1 MAVRTP
7 LILDG
12 SNNLIEMTTAQINAV
27 KNRCRYLYGS
37 DPSVTLS
44 RVSSGGN
51 LGNLSDTRKQ
61 AGAMSTSISALPPE
75 STTAEPSTVTVQ
87 RAHISESRVNT
98 SASADTNSVAFP
110 VYQTSGNIQAMT
122 LTDVYDTFIYPAI
135 DTITGAAG
143 QPGTYYIHTSTTLSG
158 YSSVSTSIVYAD
170 TRANTGAYT
179 AGGIGET
186 LDQPTT
192 ITNYYLLAANNI
204 SAPSMAQ
211 MLFIRNS
218 DKNLEQYTQAE
229 MDAWL
234 KNSMRHAASE
244 ITGSKISYN
253 LNGSGINLGS
263 GMTDTILNGSGN
275 YQTRYVG
282 LDDYRAQEFPNGSAV
297 TAATHR
303 LKINQV

>member
-1 MAVRTP
+1 MTVRTP

-27 KNRCRYLYGS
+27 KDRCRYLYGAS
-37 DPSVTLS
+37 PSVTLS
-44 RVSSGGN
+44 RVETNGN
-51 LGNLSDTRKQ
+51 RGSISDTRKQ
-61 AGAMSTSISALPPE
+61 AGTMSTSVSSLPPE
-75 STTAEPSTVTVQ
+75 STTAEPSTVTRN
-87 RAHISESRVNT
+87 RAHISESRVDT
-98 SASADTNSVAFP
+98 TASVDTNSVAFP
-110 VYQTSGNIQAMT
+110 VYQTSGNIRSMS
-122 LTDVYDTFIYPAI
+122 LTDIYDTFIYPAI
-135 DTITGAAG
+135 DTLTSAAG
-143 QPGTYYIHTSTTLSG
+143 QPGTYYIHTGTSLSG
-158 YSSVSTSIVYAD
+158 YTAVSSSIVYKD

-192 ITNYYLLAANNI
+192 ITNYYLLKANNI

-234 KNSMRHAASE
+234 QNCMRHAASE
-244 ITGSKISYN
+244 ITGTRISYN

-263 GMTDTILNGSGN
+263 GMANTILNGSGN
-275 YQTRYVG
+275 YQTLYVG
-282 LDDYRAQEFPNGSAV
+282 LDDYRAQEFPNGSVV
-297 TAATHR
+297 TVATHR
-303 LKINQV
+303 LRMTQV

>member
-1 MAVRTP
+1 
-7 LILDG
+7 
-12 SNNLIEMTTAQINAV
+12 MTTAQINAV

>member
-27 KNRCRYLYGS
+27 KDRCRYLYGS

-61 AGAMSTSISALPPE
+61 AGAMSTSVSALPPE

-98 SASADTNSVAFP
+98 SASVDTNSVAFP